1 LYSLYLSCINENND
15 IIFKNNKL
23 TDMKRRDVIRNL
35 SILPVSGAIIGS
47 TFPFESVVAAPA
59 TPPAPK
65 RDIFKELGIRTF
77 INAAG
82 TYTAMSGCLMHDDV
96 MQTINF
102 SSKEFAMIDEVQDK
116 VGAKIAALCH
126 AEAATVTAGCWSALV
141 LGTAGV
147 LTGMD
152 MKKVEQLPNLE
163 GIKSEVIVQKAHNH
177 GYVHAVTNTGVKVV
191 VIETV
196 AELEKAVNEKTA
208 MMWFLNYAGPD
219 GKISNEEW
227 VALGKKFSIPTM
239 IDMAADATPVEN
251 LWKYND
257 MGFDL
262 VCVSGGK
269 GLRGPQSAGI
279 LMGKKDLIA
288 AARLNA
294 PPRGGN
300 IGRGMKVNK
309 EEILG
314 MYIALEKFI
323 NRDHAKEWKIW
334 EDRVAVIENAAKK
347 VTGVTTTVT
356 VPPVANRTPTLN
368 ISWDINQVKV
378 SRKDFQ
384 DRLRN
389 GNPSIEMMGGRENSV
404 TITVWMLKPGQEK
417 IVASRIL
424 EELKKAS
431 V

>member
-1 LYSLYLSCINENND
+1 
-15 IIFKNNKL
+15 
-23 TDMKRRDVIRNL
+23 MKRRDALRNL
-35 SILPVSGAIIGS
+35 SVLPVAGIALG
-47 TFPFESVVAAPA
+47 TVLPFESAFASPA
-59 TPPAPK
+59 VPPPAK
-65 RDIFKELGIRTF
+65 RNLFKELGIRTF

-82 TYTAMSGCLMHDDV
+82 TFTAMSGSLMHEEVLDAIRL
-96 MQTINF
+96 TAA
-102 SSKEFAMIDEVQDK
+102 EFAMIDEVQDK
-116 VGAKIAALCH
+116 VGAKIAELCH

-152 MKKVEQLPNLE
+152 LKKVAQLPNLD
-163 GIKSEVIVQKAHNH
+163 GIKSEVLVQKTHNS
-177 GYVHAVTNTGVKVV
+177 GYVHALTNTGVKIVEV
-191 VIETV
+191 ETAGDV
-196 AELEKAVNEKTA
+196 EKAVNEKTA

-219 GKISNEEW
+219 GKITDMEW
-227 VALGKKFSIPTM
+227 VALGKKLRIPTM

-251 LWKYND
+251 MWKFND

-269 GLRGPQSAGI
+269 GIRGPQSAGI

-314 MYIALEKFI
+314 MYVALEKFV
-323 NRDHAKEWKIW
+323 NLDHAKLWKTW
-334 EDRVAVIENAAKK
+334 EERISLMAAAAAKIE
-347 VTGVTTTVT
+347 GVTTAIS

-368 ISWDINQVKV
+368 ISWDVNKVKV
-378 SRKDFQ
+378 TREEFQ
-384 DRLRN
+384 QRLRQ
-389 GNPSIEMMGGRENSV
+389 GEPSIEVMGGKDNSIN
-404 TITVWMLKPGQEK
+404 ITSWNLQPGQDK
-417 IVASRIL
+417 IVARRL
-424 EELKKAS
+424 KEELGKAS